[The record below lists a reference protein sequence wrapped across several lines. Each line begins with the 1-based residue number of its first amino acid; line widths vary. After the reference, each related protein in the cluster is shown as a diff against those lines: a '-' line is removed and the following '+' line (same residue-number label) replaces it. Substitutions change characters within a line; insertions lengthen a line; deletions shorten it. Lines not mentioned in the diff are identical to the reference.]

1 MHSVVKRIY
10 NAIYGTYLSTQ
21 ALGQRPLGIHVSA
34 ATIKVTQIA
43 MAPFAVNS
51 TNEIGGLGVRV
62 V

>member
-1 MHSVVKRIY
+1 MHSVVKQIY

-34 ATIKVTQIA
+34 IKVTQIA